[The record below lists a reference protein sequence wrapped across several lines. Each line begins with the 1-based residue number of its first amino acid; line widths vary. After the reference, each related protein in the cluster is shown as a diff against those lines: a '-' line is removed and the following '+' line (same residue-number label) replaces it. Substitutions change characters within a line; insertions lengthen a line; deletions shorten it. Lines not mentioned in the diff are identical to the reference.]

1 MKVKKSKREKKKK
14 LYIIGKKNDPC
25 DDFKAK
31 KPSPIGVTKS
41 KRMENKNSFCRIAKL
56 KTVKLNLLK
65 ILYIFCFYSKEKL
78 FHVSINE
85 IVIGKQLYI

>member
-31 KPSPIGVTKS
+31 KPRPISVTKS
-41 KRMENKNSFCRIAKL
+41 KRIENKNSFCRIAKL

-65 ILYIFCFYSKEKL
+65 IQKKKL
-78 FHVSINE
+78 FHVSMNE
-85 IVIGKQLYI
+85 IVIAIQLYILLSKII